1 VTPDPAPR
9 SAVYLLDT
17 HGMVFQMFH
26 GVGPMTAP
34 DGRPTN
40 AVFGVTRAIMTL
52 YDQGAEYLLAT
63 FDTPEPTFRVEVS
76 ADYKAHRPPPPD
88 DLIIQEPMID
98 QVLAAMRIPVLRA
111 PGWEAD
117 DIMATVAA
125 EAVERGHDV
134 VLCTSDKDCRQ
145 LLSDRVSIR
154 NLRKGETLDA
164 AGLMADWGV
173 RPDQVV
179 DFQALVGDSVDNVPG
194 VPGCG
199 PKTATKW
206 LKEYGTLDNII
217 ANADKLGG
225 PKLRDALK
233 ASIASGD
240 LQRCKTLVKLRT
252 DVPMQMDWEGWK
264 RRDWDGQRLLELFQ
278 EFGFH
283 SFAARVR
290 TTLAKSG
297 AKRNEETLA
306 LAGVA
311 ETAGVSR
318 PGDAGGSGA
327 VSEEPK
333 RPQKPRPGQ
342 PGLFDQLEADDPFT
356 PRADNWNATYTL
368 IDTDAAF
375 KTFLKE
381 LKKQKRFA
389 IDLETTGLEPIG
401 AWIVGYAISWKAGE
415 GYYLA
420 VRGKAD
426 QLLDPDKTLTALL
439 PILEDPAV
447 QKVNHNI
454 KYDQLVFRANGVN
467 LAGVAGD
474 SMVAHYLLHSGD
486 RSHGLDALTNAYF
499 GHANISISELIGKGK
514 KQITMAEVPTD
525 KAAQYAGE
533 DADAAWR
540 LAEVL
545 EPEVEKEGLRKL
557 YDELEIPLIDV
568 LAELEFNG
576 VLLDLP
582 LLARLGTSM
591 GEQAAGLEAK
601 IHELAGKTFNIGS
614 LKQLQA
620 VLFTDLK
627 LPVLKKTGIKGE
639 PSTDSEVL
647 EKLAAMGHELPKTL
661 LTHRKVTK
669 LKSTYVDALPLLV
682 NKATGRV
689 HTSFNQTVTTT
700 GRLSSSDPN
709 LQNIPM
715 RTEQGREIRQAFVAR
730 PGWKILTADY
740 SQIELR
746 LLAHFADDPTL
757 KSAFADGTDIHTRVA
772 SEVFKVAEKEVTKE
786 QRGVAK
792 TVNFGVLYGMS
803 AVGLAVRLGIDK
815 KQAAKFID
823 DYFARYPT
831 VLAYQEGVLKRA
843 RETGYVGTVLGRRR
857 KFDPTAIRPRST
869 YDSRNGAER
878 EAINLEIQGSAADL
892 LKMAM
897 LNIHKRLK
905 AEKRQSLMILS
916 VHDELVFEVPQ
927 AELADVANLVRHEM
941 TTAMTFGVPLQVDVA
956 AGPNWLDVEDVA

>member
-1 VTPDPAPR
+1 
-9 SAVYLLDT
+9 
-17 HGMVFQMFH
+17 MVFQMFH

-40 AVFGVTRAIMTL
+40 AVFGVTRAIMDL
-52 YDQGAEYLLAT
+52 YDHGAEYLLAT

-88 DLIIQEPMID
+88 DLLIQEPMID
-98 QVLAAMRIPVLRA
+98 AVLQAMRIPVLKV
-111 PGWEAD
+111 PGFEAD
-117 DIMATVAA
+117 DIIATVAS
-125 EAVERGHDV
+125 EAVERGHNV
-134 VLCTSDKDCRQ
+134 VLCTADKDCRQ
-145 LLSDRVSIR
+145 LLTDRVTIR
-154 NLRKGETLDA
+154 NLRKGVTLDA

-179 DFQALVGDSVDNVPG
+179 DFQTLVGDSVDNVPG

-199 PKTATKW
+199 PKTAAKW
-206 LKEYGTLDNII
+206 LKEYDTLDNLI

-225 PKLRDALK
+225 PKLRDAFK
-233 ASIASGD
+233 ETIANGALAKS
-240 LQRCKTLVKLRT
+240 KTLVKLRT
-252 DVPMQMDWEGWK
+252 DVPMAMDWEGWR

-278 EFGFH
+278 EFGFRG
-283 SFAARVR
+283 FANRVR
-290 TTLAKSG
+290 ATLATSG
-297 AKRNEETLA
+297 AKKNDEVLTT
-306 LAGVA
+306 AGIPG
-311 ETAGVSR
+311 TAGVSR
-318 PGDAGGSGA
+318 PGGSTDFTRPADADGSNA

-333 RPQKPRPGQ
+333 KPKKPRPGQ
-342 PGLFDQLEADDPFT
+342 RSLFDDLLDDAPET

-368 IDTDAAF
+368 IDTDDAF
-375 KTFLKE
+375 KTFLKD
-381 LKKQKRFA
+381 LKQQKRFA

-401 AWIVGYAISWKAGE
+401 AWIVGYAISWKKGE
-415 GYYLA
+415 GHYLA
-420 VRGKAD
+420 VRGKGPS
-426 QLLDPDKTLTALL
+426 LLNPDKTLTALK
-439 PILEDPAV
+439 PILEDPSVA
-447 QKVNHNI
+447 KVNHNI

-474 SMVAHYLLHSGD
+474 SMIAHYLLHAGE
-486 RSHGLDALTNAYF
+486 RTHGLDTLTQNYF
-499 GHANISISELIGKGK
+499 GHENISITELIGKGK
-514 KQITMAEVPTD
+514 KQITMAEVATD

-545 EPEVEKEGLRKL
+545 EPELVTENLRKL
-557 YDELEIPLIDV
+557 YDEVEIPLIDV

-582 LLARLGTSM
+582 LLKRLGDGM
-591 GEQAAGLEAK
+591 GEQATALEAK
-601 IHELAGKTFNIGS
+601 IHELAGKPFNIGS
-614 LKQLQA
+614 LKQLQQ
-620 VLFTDLK
+620 VLFTELK

-661 LTHRKVTK
+661 LAHRKVTK
-669 LKSTYVDALPLLV
+669 LKSTYVDALPMLV

-715 RTEQGREIRQAFVAR
+715 RSEQGREIRQAFVAR
-730 PGWKILTADY
+730 SGWKILTADY

-746 LLAHFADDPTL
+746 LLAHFTDDPVL
-757 KSAFADGTDIHTRVA
+757 KSAFADGADIHTRVA
-772 SEVFKVAEKEVTKE
+772 AEVFKVAEKDVSKE
-786 QRGVAK
+786 QRGIAK
-792 TVNFGVLYGMS
+792 MVNFGVLYGMS
-803 AVGLAVRLGIDK
+803 AAGLSMRLGMDK
-815 KQAAKFID
+815 KEAAKFID

-831 VLAYQEGVLKRA
+831 VLAYQERVLKQA
-843 RETGYVGTVLGRRR
+843 RETGYVGTILGRRR
-857 KFDPTAIRPRST
+857 QFDRTAIRPRST

-878 EAINLEIQGSAADL
+878 EAINVEIQGSAADL
-892 LKMAM
+892 LKVAM
-897 LNIHKRLK
+897 LNIHRRLRN
-905 AEKRQSLMILS
+905 EKRQALMILS
-916 VHDELVFEVPQ
+916 VHDELVFEVPD
-927 AELADVANLVRHEM
+927 AELADVAKFVRHEM

>member
-1 VTPDPAPR
+1 
-9 SAVYLLDT
+9 
-17 HGMVFQMFH
+17 
-26 GVGPMTAP
+26 
-34 DGRPTN
+34 
-40 AVFGVTRAIMTL
+40 
-52 YDQGAEYLLAT
+52 
-63 FDTPEPTFRVEVS
+63 
-76 ADYKAHRPPPPD
+76 
-88 DLIIQEPMID
+88 
-98 QVLAAMRIPVLRA
+98 
-111 PGWEAD
+111 
-117 DIMATVAA
+117 MATVAA
-125 EAVERGHDV
+125 EAAERGHDV

-145 LLSDRVSIR
+145 LLTDRVSIR

-199 PKTATKW
+199 PKTAAKW
-206 LKEYGTLDNII
+206 LKEFGTLDNII

-225 PKLRDALK
+225 PKLRDAFK
-233 ASIASGD
+233 AAVASGA
-240 LQRCKTLVKLRT
+240 LAQSKTLVKLRS
-252 DVPMQMDWEGWK
+252 DVPMEIDWEGW
-264 RRDWDGQRLLELFQ
+264 RRQDWDGQRLLELFQ

-297 AKRNEETLA
+297 AKRNEEVLEA
-306 LAGVA
+306 AGMVPL
-311 ETAGVSR
+311 TPNPS
-318 PGDAGGSGA
+318 PAGGEGNRI
-327 VSEEPK
+327 K
-333 RPQKPRPGQ
+333 KPRPGQ
-342 PGLFDQLEADDPFT
+342 PGLFDQLEMDDPLS

-368 IDTDAAF
+368 IDTEPAF

-401 AWIVGYAISWKAGE
+401 AWIVGYAVSWKAGE

-420 VRGKAD
+420 VRGKGEN
-426 QLLDPDKTLTALL
+426 LLDPDKTLTALK

-447 QKVNHNI
+447 AKVNHNI
-454 KYDQLVFRANGVN
+454 KYDLLVLRANGVT
-467 LAGVAGD
+467 LAGIAGD
-474 SMVAHYLLHSGD
+474 SMIAHYLLHSGD
-486 RSHGLDALTNAYF
+486 RTHGLDTLTQQYF
-499 GHANISISELIGKGK
+499 GHTNISITELIGKGK
-514 KQITMAEVPTD
+514 KQITMAEVATD
-525 KAAQYAGE
+525 RAAQYAAE

-545 EPEVEKEGLRKL
+545 EPELAAEGLRKL
-557 YDELEIPLIDV
+557 YDEVEIPLIDV

-582 LLARLGTSM
+582 MLARLGTGM
-591 GEQAAGLEAK
+591 GEQAAGLESK
-601 IHELAGKTFNIGS
+601 IYHLAGKTFNIGS
-614 LKQLQA
+614 LKQLQQ

-661 LTHRKVTK
+661 LAHRKVTK
-669 LKSTYVDALPLLV
+669 LKSTYVDALPTLV

-715 RTEQGREIRQAFVAR
+715 RSEQGREIRQAFVAR

-746 LLAHFADDPTL
+746 LLAHFCDDPVL

-772 SEVFKVAEKEVTKE
+772 AEVFKVPEKDVTKE
-786 QRGVAK
+786 QRGIAK

-803 AVGLAVRLGIDK
+803 AAGLSMRLSIDK
-815 KQAAKFID
+815 KQAARFID

-857 KFDPTAIRPRST
+857 RFDPTAIRPRST
-869 YDSRNGAER
+869 YDQRNQAER

-892 LKMAM
+892 LKVAM
-897 LNIHKRLK
+897 LNTHRRLK
-905 AEKRQSLMILS
+905 AEKRRALMILS
-916 VHDELVFEVPQ
+916 VHDELVFEVPE
-927 AELADVANLVRHEM
+927 AELAAVAKLVRHEM

-956 AGPNWLDVEDVA
+956 AGPNWLDVEDVS

>member
-1 VTPDPAPR
+1 
-9 SAVYLLDT
+9 
-17 HGMVFQMFH
+17 MVFQMFH
-26 GVGPMTAP
+26 GIGPMNAP

-40 AVFGVTRAIMTL
+40 AVFGVTRAIMNL

-98 QVLAAMRIPVLRA
+98 AVLQAMRIPVLKV

-117 DIMATVAA
+117 DVMATLAA

-145 LLSDRVSIR
+145 LLTDRVSIR

-164 AGLMADWGV
+164 ARLMADWGV

-199 PKTATKW
+199 PKTAAKW
-206 LKEYGTLDNII
+206 LKEYGTLDNLI

-225 PKLRDALK
+225 PKLRDSFKVAV
-233 ASIASGD
+233 ASGD
-240 LQRCKTLVKLRT
+240 LMRCKTLVKLRT
-252 DVPMQMDWEGWK
+252 DVPMAMDWEGWK
-264 RRDWDGQRLLELFQ
+264 RKDWDGPRLLELFQ

-297 AKRNEETLA
+297 AKKNDEVLGV
-306 LAGVA
+306 AGV
-311 ETAGVSR
+311 VSR
-318 PGDAGGSGA
+318 EATPSALDD
-327 VSEEPK
+327 VSRLTDEPK
-333 RPQKPRPGQ
+333 PIKKPRPGQ
-342 PGLFDQLEADDPFT
+342 PSLFDELDADDPFT
-356 PRADNWNATYTL
+356 PRTDNWNATYTL
-368 IDTDAAF
+368 IDTEPAF
-375 KTFLKE
+375 RTFLKE
-381 LKKQKRFA
+381 LKEQKRFA
-389 IDLETTGLEPIG
+389 IDLETTGLEPVG

-420 VRGKAD
+420 VRGKGEN
-426 QLLDPDKTLTALL
+426 LLDPDKTLTALK

-447 QKVNHNI
+447 AKVNHNI
-454 KYDQLVFRANGVN
+454 KYDLLVLRANGVN
-467 LAGVAGD
+467 LAGIAGD
-474 SMVAHYLLHSGD
+474 SMIAHYLLHSGD
-486 RSHGLDALTNAYF
+486 RTHGLDALTQQYF
-499 GHANISISELIGKGK
+499 GHANISITELIGKGK

-525 KAAQYAGE
+525 KAAQYAAE

-545 EPEVEKEGLRKL
+545 EPEVQKEGLRKL

-582 LLARLGTSM
+582 LLARLGETM
-591 GEQAAGLEAK
+591 GGQAAALEAN
-601 IHELAGKTFNIGS
+601 IHELAGKPFNIGS
-614 LKQLQA
+614 LKQLQQ
-620 VLFTDLK
+620 VLFAELK

-661 LTHRKVTK
+661 LSHRKVTK
-669 LKSTYVDALPLLV
+669 LKNTYVDALPLLV

-746 LLAHFADDPTL
+746 LLAHFADDPVL
-757 KSAFADGTDIHTRVA
+757 KSAFTEGADIHTRVA
-772 SEVFKVAEKEVTKE
+772 AEVFKVPESAVTKE
-786 QRGVAK
+786 QRGIAK
-792 TVNFGVLYGMS
+792 MVNFGVLYGMS
-803 AVGLAVRLGIDK
+803 AAGLSVRLGIDK
-815 KQAAKFID
+815 KTAAQFID

-843 RETGYVGTVLGRRR
+843 RETGYVGTILGRRR

-869 YDSRNGAER
+869 FDQRNQAER

-892 LKMAM
+892 LKVAM
-897 LNIHKRLK
+897 LNIHRRLK
-905 AEKRQSLMILS
+905 AEGKKSLMILS
-916 VHDELVFEVPQ
+916 VHDELVFEVPP
-927 AELADVANLVRHEM
+927 AELADVAALVRHEM

>member
-26 GVGPMTAP
+26 GIGPMNAP

-40 AVFGVTRAIMTL
+40 AVFGVTRAIMGL

-63 FDTPEPTFRVEVS
+63 FDTPEPTFRVGVS

-98 QVLAAMRIPVLRA
+98 QVLQAMRIPVLRA

-145 LLSDRVSIR
+145 LLTDRVSIR

-199 PKTATKW
+199 PKTAAKW

-225 PKLRDALK
+225 PKLRDAFK
-233 ASIASGD
+233 ASVASGA
-240 LQRCKTLVKLRT
+240 LAQSKTLVKLRT
-252 DVPMQMDWEGWK
+252 DVPMQLDWEGW
-264 RRDWDGQRLLELFQ
+264 RRKDWDGQRLLELFQ
-278 EFGFH
+278 EFGFN

-297 AKRNEETLA
+297 AAKNEAA
-306 LAGVA
+306 LAA
-311 ETAGVSR
+311 AGVVSR
-318 PGDAGGSGA
+318 EATPSAITED
-327 VSEEPK
+327 EPK
-333 RPQKPRPGQ
+333 KPKKPRPGQ
-342 PGLFDQLEADDPFT
+342 PGLFDQLEQDDPLT

-368 IDTDAAF
+368 IDTEPAF
-375 KTFLKE
+375 NTFLKE
-381 LKKQKRFA
+381 LKRQKRFA

-401 AWIVGYAISWKAGE
+401 AWIVGYAVSWKQGE

-420 VRGKAD
+420 VRGKGEN
-426 QLLDPDKTLTALL
+426 LLDPDKTLTALK
-439 PILEDPAV
+439 PILEDPKIE
-447 QKVNHNI
+447 KVNHNI
-454 KYDQLVFRANGVN
+454 KYDQLVLRANGVT

-474 SMVAHYLLHSGD
+474 SMVAHYLLEAGA
-486 RSHGLDALTNAYF
+486 RTHGLDELVRNHF
-499 GHANISISELIGKGK
+499 GHENISITELIGKGK
-514 KQITMAEVPTD
+514 KQITMAEVATE
-525 KAAQYAGE
+525 KAAQYAAE

-545 EPEVEKEGLRKL
+545 EPELEKAGLRKL
-557 YDELEIPLIDV
+557 YDEVEIPLIDV

-591 GEQAAGLEAK
+591 GEQAAGLESK
-601 IHELAGKTFNIGS
+601 IYTLAGKTFNIGS
-614 LKQLQA
+614 LKQLQQ
-620 VLFTDLK
+620 VLFTELK

-661 LTHRKVTK
+661 LAHRKVTK
-669 LKSTYVDALPLLV
+669 LKSTYVDALPMLV
-682 NKATGRV
+682 NRATGRV

-757 KSAFADGTDIHTRVA
+757 KSAFADGVDIHTRVA
-772 SEVFKVAEKEVTKE
+772 AEVFTVAEKDVTKE

-803 AVGLAVRLGIDK
+803 AVGLAMRLAIDK

-857 KFDPTAIRPRST
+857 RFDPTAIRPRST
-869 YDSRNGAER
+869 YDQRNQAER

-892 LKMAM
+892 LKVAM
-897 LNIHKRLK
+897 LNIHRRLR
-905 AEKRQSLMILS
+905 AEKWKALMILS
-916 VHDELVFEVPQ
+916 VHDELVFEVPEK
-927 AELADVANLVRHEM
+927 ELADVAELVRHEM

-956 AGPNWLDVEDVA
+956 AGPNWLDVEEIG

>member
-1 VTPDPAPR
+1 
-9 SAVYLLDT
+9 
-17 HGMVFQMFH
+17 
-26 GVGPMTAP
+26 
-34 DGRPTN
+34 
-40 AVFGVTRAIMTL
+40 
-52 YDQGAEYLLAT
+52 QGAEYLLAT
-63 FDTPEPTFRVEVS
+63 FDCPEPTFRVQVMAE
-76 ADYKAHRPPPPD
+76 YKAHRPPPPD

-98 QVLAAMRIPVLRA
+98 AVLQAMRIPVLKV
-111 PGWEAD
+111 PGYEAD
-117 DIMATVAA
+117 DVMATVAG

-145 LLSDRVSIR
+145 LLNDRVSIR

-199 PKTATKW
+199 PKTAAKW
-206 LKEYGTLDNII
+206 LKEYGTLENVV

-225 PKLRDALK
+225 PKLREAFK
-233 ASIASGD
+233 ASVANGD
-240 LQRCKTLVKLRT
+240 LARSKTLVKLRT
-252 DVPMQMDWEGWK
+252 DVPMEMNWEAWR

-278 EFGFH
+278 EFGFN

-297 AKRNEETLA
+297 AAKNDAALA
-306 LAGVA
+306 LAGLPSGGRQA
-311 ETAGVSR
+311 PESATAQGPDR
-318 PGDAGGSGA
+318 PRTD
-327 VSEEPK
+327 EQKPK
-333 RPQKPRPGQ
+333 KPRPGQ
-342 PGLFDQLEADDPFT
+342 QSLFDQLEADDPFT
-356 PRADNWNATYTL
+356 PRADHWNATYTL
-368 IDTDAAF
+368 IDTEAAF
-375 KTFLKE
+375 DTFLKE
-381 LKKQKRFA
+381 LKQQKRFA
-389 IDLETTGLEPIG
+389 IDLETTGLEPVG
-401 AWIVGYAISWKAGE
+401 AWIVGYAISWQAGT

-420 VRGKAD
+420 VRGKAEH
-426 QLLDPDKTLTALL
+426 LLDPDQTLTALK
-439 PILEDPAV
+439 PILEDSTIE
-447 QKVNHNI
+447 KVNHNI
-454 KYDQLVFRANGVN
+454 KYDLLVLRANGVD

-474 SMVAHYLLHSGD
+474 SMVAHYLLEAGARTHNLD
-486 RSHGLDALTNAYF
+486 GLTQQYF
-499 GHANISISELIGKGK
+499 GHANISITELIGKGK

-525 KAAQYAGE
+525 QAAQYASE

-540 LAEVL
+540 LAGVL
-545 EPEVEKEGLRKL
+545 EPELEAAGLRKL
-557 YDELEIPLIDV
+557 YDEVEIPLIDV

-582 LLARLGTSM
+582 LLARLSTSM
-591 GEQAAGLEAK
+591 GEQAAALEAK
-601 IHELAGKTFNIGS
+601 VYELAGKTFNIGS
-614 LKQLQA
+614 LKQLQQ
-620 VLFTDLK
+620 VMFTDLK

-661 LTHRKVTK
+661 LAHRKVTK
-669 LKSTYVDALPLLV
+669 LKSTYVDTLPTLV
-682 NKATGRV
+682 NTATGRV

-730 PGWKILTADY
+730 PGWTILTADY

-746 LLAHFADDPTL
+746 LLAHFCDDPVL
-757 KSAFADGTDIHTRVA
+757 KSAFADGVDIHTRVA
-772 SEVFKVAEKEVTKE
+772 AEVFKVAEKDVTKE

-803 AVGLAVRLGIDK
+803 AVGLAMRLSIDK
-815 KQAAKFID
+815 KQAAQFID

-843 RETGYVGTVLGRRR
+843 RESGFVGTILGRRR

-869 YDSRNGAER
+869 YDQRNQAER

-892 LKMAM
+892 LKVAM
-897 LNIHKRLK
+897 LNIHRRLK
-905 AEKRQSLMILS
+905 AEKRQALMILS

-927 AELADVANLVRHEM
+927 KELADVAKLVRAEM
-941 TTAMTFGVPLQVDVA
+941 TGAMTFGVPLQVDVA

>member
-1 VTPDPAPR
+1 MTPDPAPR
-9 SAVYLLDT
+9 SAVYVLDT

-26 GVGPMTAP
+26 GIGPMNAP

-63 FDTPEPTFRVEVS
+63 FDTPEPTFRVTVS

-88 DLIIQEPMID
+88 DLVIQEPMID
-98 QVLAAMRIPVLRA
+98 QVLNAMRIPVLRA

-117 DIMATVAA
+117 DIMATVAS
-125 EAVERGHDV
+125 EAAERGHDV

-145 LLSDRVSIR
+145 LLTDRVSIR

-199 PKTATKW
+199 PKTAAKW

-225 PKLRDALK
+225 PKLRDAFK
-233 ASIASGD
+233 AAVASGA
-240 LQRCKTLVKLRT
+240 LAQSKTLVKLRT
-252 DVPMQMDWEGWK
+252 DVPMEMDWEGW
-264 RRDWDGQRLLELFQ
+264 RRKDWDGQRLLELFH

-297 AKRNEETLA
+297 AKKNDEVLAIAQVPLSPGGRGVRGEGEGEEKK
-306 LAGVA
+306 
-311 ETAGVSR
+311 
-318 PGDAGGSGA
+318 
-327 VSEEPK
+327 PK
-333 RPQKPRPGQ
+333 KPRPGQ
-342 PGLFDQLEADDPFT
+342 PSLFDDIDANGGEPPP

-368 IDTDAAF
+368 IDTEAAF

-381 LKKQKRFA
+381 LKQQKRFA
-389 IDLETTGLEPIG
+389 IDLETTGLEPVG
-401 AWIVGYAISWKAGE
+401 AWIVGYAISWEVGK

-420 VRGKAD
+420 VRGKGE
-426 QLLDPDKTLTALL
+426 QLLDPDKTLTALK

-447 QKVNHNI
+447 AKVNHNI
-454 KYDQLVFRANGVN
+454 KYDLLVLRANGVN
-467 LAGVAGD
+467 LAGIAGD

-486 RSHGLDALTNAYF
+486 RTHGLDALTSAYF
-499 GHANISISELIGKGK
+499 GHENISITELIGKGK
-514 KQITMAEVPTD
+514 KQITMAEVPTE

-557 YDELEIPLIDV
+557 YDEVEIPLIDV

-582 LLARLGTSM
+582 LLARLGESM
-591 GEQAAGLEAK
+591 GHQAAGLEAK
-601 IHELAGKTFNIGS
+601 IHELAGKPFNIGS
-614 LKQLQA
+614 LKQLQQ

-661 LTHRKVTK
+661 LAHRKVTK
-669 LKSTYVDALPLLV
+669 LKSTYVDALPTLV

-746 LLAHFADDPTL
+746 LLAHFCDDPVL
-757 KSAFADGTDIHTRVA
+757 KSAFAEGTDIHTRVA
-772 SEVFKVAEKEVTKE
+772 AEVFKVSEKEVSKE

-792 TVNFGVLYGMS
+792 MVNFGVLYGMS
-803 AVGLAVRLGIDK
+803 AVGLSMRLTIDK

-857 KFDPTAIRPRST
+857 RFDPTAIRPRST
-869 YDSRNGAER
+869 YDQRNQAER

-892 LKMAM
+892 LKVAM
-897 LNIHKRLK
+897 LNIHRRLK
-905 AEKRQSLMILS
+905 AEGWESLMILS
-916 VHDELVFEVPQ
+916 VHDELVFEVPE
-927 AELADVANLVRHEM
+927 AELADVAKLVRHEM

>member
-1 VTPDPAPR
+1 MTPDPAPR
-9 SAVYLLDT
+9 SAVYVLDT

-26 GVGPMTAP
+26 GIGPMNAP

-63 FDTPEPTFRVEVS
+63 FDTPEPTFRVTVS

-88 DLIIQEPMID
+88 DLVIQEPMID
-98 QVLAAMRIPVLRA
+98 QVLNAMRIPVLRA

-117 DIMATVAA
+117 DIMATLAA

-145 LLSDRVSIR
+145 LLTDRVSIR

-199 PKTATKW
+199 PKTAAKW

-225 PKLRDALK
+225 PKLRDAFK
-233 ASIASGD
+233 ASVASGA
-240 LQRCKTLVKLRT
+240 LAQSKTLVKLRA
-252 DVPMQMDWEGWK
+252 DVPMAMDWEGW
-264 RRDWDGQRLLELFQ
+264 RRKDWNGQRLLELFQ

-290 TTLAKSG
+290 TTLARSG
-297 AKRNEETLA
+297 AKKNEEVL
-306 LAGVA
+306 
-311 ETAGVSR
+311 ETAGAVSR
-318 PGDAGGSGA
+318 EAPPNA
-327 VSEEPK
+327 VAEGEPK
-333 RPQKPRPGQ
+333 RPKKPRPGQ
-342 PGLFDQLEADDPFT
+342 PGLFDQLEADDPLT

-368 IDTDAAF
+368 IDTEAAF

-381 LKKQKRFA
+381 LKQQKRFA
-389 IDLETTGLEPIG
+389 IDLETTGLEPVG
-401 AWIVGYAISWKAGE
+401 AWIVGYAISWEVGK

-420 VRGKAD
+420 VRGKGE
-426 QLLDPDKTLTALL
+426 QLLDPDKTLTALK

-447 QKVNHNI
+447 AKVNHNI
-454 KYDQLVFRANGVN
+454 KYDLLVLRANGVN
-467 LAGVAGD
+467 LAGIAGD

-486 RSHGLDALTNAYF
+486 RTHGLDALTSAYF
-499 GHANISISELIGKGK
+499 GHENISITELIGKGK
-514 KQITMAEVPTD
+514 KQITMAEVPTE

-545 EPEVEKEGLRKL
+545 EPEVEKEGLQKL
-557 YDELEIPLIDV
+557 YDEVEIPLIDV

-582 LLARLGTSM
+582 LLARLGASM
-591 GEQAAGLEAK
+591 GEQAAALEAK
-601 IHELAGKTFNIGS
+601 IHELAGKPFNIGS
-614 LKQLQA
+614 LKQLQQ

-661 LTHRKVTK
+661 LAHRKVTK
-669 LKSTYVDALPLLV
+669 LKSTYVDALPTLV

-746 LLAHFADDPTL
+746 LLAHFCDDPVL
-757 KSAFADGTDIHTRVA
+757 KSAFAEGTDIHTRVA
-772 SEVFKVAEKEVTKE
+772 AEVFKVSEKEVSKE

-792 TVNFGVLYGMS
+792 MVNFGVLYGMS
-803 AVGLAVRLGIDK
+803 AVGLSMRLSIDK

-857 KFDPTAIRPRST
+857 RFDPTAIRPRST
-869 YDSRNGAER
+869 YDQRNQAER

-892 LKMAM
+892 LKVAM
-897 LNIHKRLK
+897 LNIHRRLK
-905 AEKRQSLMILS
+905 AEGWESLMILS
-916 VHDELVFEVPQ
+916 VHDELVFEVPE
-927 AELADVANLVRHEM
+927 AELADVAKLVRHEM
-941 TTAMTFGVPLQVDVA
+941 TTAMTFGVPLQVDMA